1 MNKNILSIIS
11 IVVAICSCSSM
22 DVDSSVLAEGD
33 SAEMN
38 EQVYYHE
45 VSGLYLKHQNDP
57 FSLSNMQAAY
67 DKIVNTKGEGGYFQ
81 QGGKLSPTHFALKMY
96 PRTQKEWSAID
107 NMEDIKVSYFPF
119 DYTPVPGEAVSENG
133 QNIQF
138 EEAKYTETC
147 TYTPTDGVVEK
158 EETVTLPVLYVVWPI
173 EKELPKEY
181 DYVVDYEVFIPSYAA
196 RTKSE
201 SGLSLSEKRALERE
215 ALCLALGESVLS
227 KNRILT
233 KFDDEGDS
241 ANFKVLTGSV
251 FCFDSTYN
259 ANLPMPNLGMRFQ
272 LGTFIYDSSTN
283 DIGTYDFTIDTYYH
297 PYLNCYIHFRYSQFE
312 VRLGNSTSYYQISLG
327 TMTDVFGTGL
337 YGHRDFDLSYLPTPL
352 LRAHQAAA
360 YYYRGS
366 HNITKYSSSGIRVVI
381 QAYTI
386 FHPASDDIRG
396 SFGFLSDIP
405 IIEIYRNK
413 TNRSSEY
420 ISSTLHELG
429 HYLHYGLVGYSN
441 FSTTQLLILESFSSF
456 VGWSLGH
463 QYYQKYN
470 HYLGTGLNDETGQG
484 RQDWTGPGSPYSP
497 LFIDLQ
503 DSFNQ
508 AFNSGYIGVVYDTIS
523 GVPYSVIESIIT
535 TCTTWTAVRQA
546 LASLVNTYYSQNDFD
561 ALVALY
567 PN

>member
-119 DYTPVPGEAVSENG
+119 DYTPVPGEAVSENC

-283 DIGTYDFTIDTYYH
+283 DLGTYDFTIDTYYH

-312 VRLGNSTSYYQISLG
+312 VRLGNSASYYQIALG

-360 YYYRGS
+360 YYYRGE
-366 HNITKYSSSGIRVVI
+366 HDITKYSSGARIVIKAFAQTDNSG
-381 QAYTI
+381 
-386 FHPASDDIRG
+386 ASGAFFFDDN
-396 SFGFLSDIP
+396 SYY
-405 IIEIYRNK
+405 IEIYKNN
-413 TNRSSEY
+413 TGSSSEY
-420 ISSTLHELG
+420 IGSTLHELG

-484 RQDWTGPGSPYSP
+484 CQKWTGPGSPYSP

-508 AFNSGYIGVVYDTIS
+508 AFNSGYIGYVYDTIS
-523 GVPYSVIESIIT
+523 GVPYSAIESIIT

-546 LASLVNTYYSQNDFD
+546 LASLVNIYYSQNDFD

-567 PN
+567 GN

>member
-312 VRLGNSTSYYQISLG
+312 VRLGNSASYYQIALG

-360 YYYRGS
+360 YYYRGE
-366 HNITKYSSSGIRVVI
+366 HDITKYSSGARIVIKAFAQTDNSGARG
-381 QAYTI
+381 A
-386 FHPASDDIRG
+386 FFFDDN
-396 SFGFLSDIP
+396 SYY
-405 IIEIYRNK
+405 IEIYKNN
-413 TNRSSEY
+413 TGSSSEY
-420 ISSTLHELG
+420 IGSTLHELG

-441 FSTTQLLILESFSSF
+441 FSTTQLLILESFSAF

-508 AFNSGYIGVVYDTIS
+508 AFNSGYIGYVYDTIS
-523 GVPYSVIESIIT
+523 GVPYSAIESIIT

-546 LASLVNTYYSQNDFD
+546 LASLVNIYYSQNDFD

-567 PN
+567 GN